1 MKPEDPVIPPA
12 PSTTD
17 LPFRVFDT
25 LSDEEKQEAL
35 QRAEK
40 IPDHPQKLFY
50 GTRVQERLLEQSKQM
65 MQYVEKKI
73 LTKSETF

>member
-40 IPDHPQKLFY
+40 IP
-50 GTRVQERLLEQSKQM
+50 
-65 MQYVEKKI
+65 
-73 LTKSETF
+73 